1 MGFTDMTVTVDGC
14 GLALRRAGK
23 GEPLLYL
30 HGTDGLVDWPSMLDK
45 LAARFDV
52 IAPDHPG
59 FGNSPTPDWLE
70 DVGDLAYF
78 YLDVLDRLDLK
89 GVHVVGQSVGGWIGL
104 EMAVRCSHRLR
115 SLTLISAAGI
125 RVKGVPKTD
134 IFMIDPDEQARLA
147 YADAAMG
154 EAAAQRAA
162 ADKYQDSMILN
173 RLASARLGWHPRFFN
188 PKLERWLHR
197 VRLPTHIVWGAQD
210 RIIPP
215 AYGEAFHRLI
225 PGSTLTTISDAGH
238 LPHLERPDATLA
250 AIEKFMAGL
259 KEVQPS

>member
-1 MGFTDMTVTVDGC
+1 MSFTERTVEVDGC
-14 GLALRRAGK
+14 SLALRRGGR
-23 GEPLLYL
+23 GEALLYL
-30 HGTDGLVDWPSMLDK
+30 HGTDGLVDWPPMLDS
-45 LAARFDV
+45 LAARYEV

-59 FGNSPTPDWLE
+59 YGSSPAPDWL
-70 DVGDLAYF
+70 DDIGDLAYF
-78 YLDVLDRLDLK
+78 YFDVIDRLGIS
-89 GVHVVGQSVGGWIGL
+89 GVHVVGHSVGGWIGL
-104 EMAVRCSHRLR
+104 EMAVRCVHRLR
-115 SLTLISAAGI
+115 SLTLIASAGI
-125 RVKGVPKTD
+125 HVKGVPKTD

-147 YADAAMG
+147 YADTAKG
-154 EAAAQRAA
+154 EAAAARAA
-162 ADKYQDSMILN
+162 ADKYQDSMIMN

>member
-1 MGFTDMTVTVDGC
+1 MAFTDRTVEVDGC
-14 GLALRRAGK
+14 KLALRRAGK

-30 HGTDGLVDWPSMLDK
+30 HGTDGFVEWPAMLDT
-45 LAARFDV
+45 LARRFDV

-59 FGNSPTPDWLE
+59 FGNTATPDWLD

-78 YLDVLDRLDLK
+78 YLDVLDRLDLS
-89 GVHVVGQSVGGWIGL
+89 GVHVIGQSVGGWIGL
-104 EMAVRCSHRLR
+104 EMAVRCAHRLR

-125 RVKGVPKTD
+125 HVKGVSKTD

-147 YADAAMG
+147 YADPAKG

-162 ADKYQDSMILN
+162 ADKYQDSMIMN

-197 VRLPTHIVWGAQD
+197 VRPPTHVIWGAKD

-215 AYGEAFHRLI
+215 AYADAFHRLI
-225 PGSTLTTISDAGH
+225 PGSTLTIIPDTGH
-238 LPHLERPDATLA
+238 LPHLEQPEKTLA
-250 AIEKFMAGL
+250 AIEGFMAGL
-259 KEVQPS
+259 KEGQKS